1 MCPSRLGTT
10 STRRTLRRSGP
21 MSPWTRAS
29 PPWNLLRPWA
39 KRAGLCQLRGL
50 LVSAPERLRAE
61 PRSVSR
67 AQLLRRLA
75 AVRPERRRDPEP
87 RGTLLALRSLARR
100 VNALTIE
107 EREPAREI
115 EKLTRTLAPP
125 LLEQPGVGPLAAAQ
139 VLLSWSDRGR
149 IPNEAAFAPLAGCAP
164 IPASSGQTVRYRLD
178 RSGDRRLNRALHM
191 ILVTRRRAHAPTIAD
206 IERRI
211 NDGNSRRETKPLP
224 QALPRPQPLPTPR
237 APPNDNLMP

>member
-1 MCPSRLGTT
+1 
-10 STRRTLRRSGP
+10 

-61 PRSVSR
+61 LRSVSR

-75 AVRPERRRDPEP
+75 AVRPVRRRDPEP
-87 RGTLLALRSLARR
+87 RGTLL
-100 VNALTIE
+100 
-107 EREPAREI
+107 AREI

-149 IPNEAAFAPLAGCAP
+149 IRSEPPSLALPAAPRSPPPPDKPSVTASTAAAIGVSTAHSTRSSSRADALTLRRSPTSSGESTTATVAAKQTAASSATSPPASADSSSIPQRQLDAMQRRASSA
-164 IPASSGQTVRYRLD
+164 PASSAG
-178 RSGDRRLNRALHM
+178 M
-191 ILVTRRRAHAPTIAD
+191 P
-206 IERRI
+206 
-211 NDGNSRRETKPLP
+211 RETRTSGPG
-224 QALPRPQPLPTPR
+224 RTPTK
-237 APPNDNLMP
+237 MI